1 MSNFQKLL
9 RSLPGSM
16 TSTYEYNEFF
26 WQGISR
32 SVFTAKI
39 HLRERDLGMKHMK
52 CPAEQAFLLPFWTH
66 TCQL

>member
-1 MSNFQKLL
+1 
-9 RSLPGSM
+9 M

-39 HLRERDLGMKHMK
+39 YLRERDLGVKHMK